1 MPTGTFGGFPFDPEV
16 YGSFV
21 DFFSYMNQWTGLV
34 KSLISCNII
43 HFRTFFP

>member
-21 DFFSYMNQWTGLV
+21 DQEPVFTDSIMLPVSWHPTP
-34 KSLISCNII
+34 
-43 HFRTFFP
+43 T